1 MPAVPPYIIEP
12 TVFQQFRASLPESKT
27 SHPLGCH
34 RPRIPDRVVF
44 EKLVQVLVFGCAYE
58 KIADGSCSATTLRD
72 RRDEWIELGV
82 IERLREMTLEAY
94 DRAIGL
100 DLSEL
105 AVDCCI
111 TKAPCGGEKAGR
123 SPVDRGKRG
132 LKRSVV
138 VDGRGIPIGSVTAP
152 ASRHDSP
159 LCWFPPSTPLGR
171 LGWSWKARPSIWT
184 AATIRSLPGCACWSL
199 VSSRRS
205 PGRADPRP

>member
-1 MPAVPPYIIEP
+1 MAFVESGRGMPDHPGSPLSFPKEGARARRPTIHHRAYLP
-12 TVFQQFRASLPESKT
+12 TVQSLA
-27 SHPLGCH
+27 
-34 RPRIPDRVVF
+34 PREEDEPPFGLPPSPYPRHRVVF

-72 RRDEWIELGV
+72 RSSRRVDRAWGV

-111 TKAPCGGEKAGR
+111 TKAPCGGEKAGK

-132 LKRSVV
+132 LSSV
-138 VDGRGIPIGSVTAP
+138 R
-152 ASRHDSP
+152 
-159 LCWFPPSTPLGR
+159 
-171 LGWSWKARPSIWT
+171 
-184 AATIRSLPGCACWSL
+184 WSL
-199 VSSRRS
+199 MGEAS
-205 PGRADPRP
+205 P